1 MKKYALLLLLP
12 GLLTACQSEQIT
24 IGKAVNETFY
34 VKQAGSSLRVQ
45 VRGNALSDKIILTV
59 HGGPGGSSY
68 YLSHLDAMQ
77 QLVEPNYAVA
87 YLDQP
92 MAGASQGNRIG
103 YTIDDMAD
111 SIGKAIA
118 VLKQRY
124 GRDKKI
130 ILYSESW
137 GGLIATAFLTK
148 GDNQTSVAGWINS
161 DGPHDFNLMD
171 REIIRMAIRIGQE
184 QIALGRNV
192 ARWQEIVQ
200 YCQTNDPSGNYRVS
214 RKLNELLGDAEYLI
228 DEVIPVEFNT
238 ISVFRSEANANN
250 APLTALVLN
259 LAANRQNSVE
269 RQAYGKSFER
279 EVTKIRVPL
288 LLLWG
293 KYDFIA
299 PPAVADSLLAA
310 VSSTIKRKVL
320 LERSGHNGF
329 LQEPDLYW
337 TNWLAFVSTL

>member
-1 MKKYALLLLLP
+1 MKKKALLLLLP
-12 GLLTACQSEQIT
+12 GLLMACQSEQIT
-24 IGKAVNETFY
+24 IGTGVNETFY
-34 VKQAGSSLRVQ
+34 VDQSGSGLRVQ
-45 VRGNALSDKIILTV
+45 VRGNTQADKIILTV

-68 YLSHLDAMQ
+68 YLSHLDQMR

-103 YTIDDMAD
+103 YSIDDIAGG
-111 SIGKAIA
+111 IGKAIA
-118 VLKQRY
+118 VLKHRY

-137 GGLIATAFLTK
+137 GGLIAAAFLTT
-148 GDNQTSVAGWINS
+148 GENQNSVAGWINS

-171 REIIRMAIRIGQE
+171 REVIRMAIRIGNQ
-184 QIALGRNV
+184 QIALGKNV

-200 YCQTNDPSGNYRVS
+200 YCQTNDPAGNYDVS

-228 DEVIPVEFNT
+228 DEVIPAEFNT

-250 APLTALVLN
+250 APLTALGLN
-259 LAANRQNSVE
+259 LVANRRNGVE
-269 RQAYGKSFER
+269 RQAYDKSYAQK
-279 EVTKIRVPL
+279 VAAIRVPL

-299 PPAVADSLLAA
+299 PPAVADSLFMT
-310 VSSTIKRKVL
+310 VRSTVKRKVI

-337 TNWLAFVSTL
+337 TNWLAFVATL